1 MNSIRAYGALSLVLV
16 GGLLLYMHAFA
27 AEISGVNVVSVTNNS
42 AVVEWATDVNTD
54 ATINY
59 GLDANVGLVRYPLFD
74 KTKHSLTL
82 DNLEPATTYHFRVIS
97 SDAAGNRAAT
107 GAFVFTTRAGDDS
120 LVQRIIKDIN
130 KLEDPEDIKEVD
142 EALKEKAGDILKPPT
157 ILGATKVVVDTN
169 SAEITWTTDRESGSA
184 VYLVPESGYRAG
196 VDNPYTITQGD
207 ANERVTKHSVSVIGL
222 EAATTYHFKVVSQ
235 DDTGLAAE
243 TADDTFKTRSLLPRI
258 SDVKVSRVQED
269 SAVVSWA
276 TPDVIAKGV
285 VEYTNTRTN
294 AKKSVGSPI
303 YASTQSIRLADL
315 ELGTRYSA
323 VITATNESGDTLS
336 SDPFTFITIR
346 DVIPPA
352 ITKVKNESTLF
363 PGEDTKIQT
372 IVSWETDEPAVC
384 QVFYTQGAAGSG
396 EGDSLPLEPNPLT
409 QHTQVIVGFAPSTVY
424 RFWVECSDEGRNS
437 SISEDFVLITPFK
450 EKNIIDIILENFQGT
465 FGWVNNIGK

>member
-1 MNSIRAYGALSLVLV
+1 MKSLRAYGALFLVLPL
-16 GGLLLYMHAFA
+16 GLFCFAYAFA
-27 AEISGVNVVSVTNNS
+27 AEISGVNVVSVNNNS
-42 AVVEWATDVNTD
+42 AVVEWTTDVNTD

-59 GLDANVGLVRYPLFD
+59 GLDANFGLVRYPLFD

-107 GAFVFTTRAGDDS
+107 GGFVFTTRAGDDS

-142 EALKEKAGDILKPPT
+142 EALKDKAGDILKPPT
-157 ILGATKVVVDTN
+157 ILGATKVIVDTN
-169 SAEITWTTDRESGSA
+169 KAEISWTTDRESGSA

-196 VDNPYTITQGD
+196 AENPYTITQGD
-207 ANERVTKHSVSVIGL
+207 AKERVTKHSVSVIGL

-235 DDTGLAAE
+235 DDDGLAAE

-258 SDVKVSRVQED
+258 ADVKVSRVQEN

-323 VITATNESGDTLS
+323 VITATNESGETLS

-396 EGDSLPLEPNPLT
+396 EGDSLPLEANPLT

-437 SISEDFVLITPFK
+437 SVSEDFVLITPFK

>member
-1 MNSIRAYGALSLVLV
+1 MRSLRVYGALFFVLAGV
-16 GGLLLYMHAFA
+16 LLLFMRAFA
-27 AEISGVNVVSVTNNS
+27 AEINGVNVVSVTNNS
-42 AVVEWATDVNTD
+42 AIVEWTTDVNTD

-59 GLDANVGLVRYPLFD
+59 GLDANVGIVRYPLFD

-82 DNLEPATTYHFRVIS
+82 DNLDPATTYHFRVIS
-97 SDAAGNRAAT
+97 SDAAGNKAAT
-107 GAFVFTTRAGDDS
+107 GAFVFTTKAGDDS
-120 LVQRIIKDIN
+120 LVQRIIKDIE

-157 ILGATKVVVDTN
+157 ILGATKVVVDMN
-169 SAEITWTTDRESGSA
+169 SAEISWTTDRESGSV

-196 VDNPYTITQGD
+196 AENPYTITQGD
-207 ANERVTKHSVSVIGL
+207 GKERVTKHSVSVIGL
-222 EAATTYHFKVVSQ
+222 DPSTTYHFKAVSQ
-235 DDTGLAAE
+235 DDLGLAAE
-243 TADDTFKTRSLLPRI
+243 TVDDTFKTRSLLPRI
-258 SDVKVSRVQED
+258 SDVKVSRVQEN

-276 TPDVIAKGV
+276 TPDVVAKGV

-303 YASTQSIRLADL
+303 YASSQSIRLADL
-315 ELGTRYSA
+315 EFGTRYSA

-352 ITKVKNESTLF
+352 ITKVKNESTLY

-384 QVFYTQGAAGSG
+384 QVFYAQGAAGSG
-396 EGDSLPLEPNPLT
+396 EGDSLPLEANPST
-409 QHTQVIVGFAPSTVY
+409 EHTKVIVGFAPSTVY
-424 RFWVECSDEGRNS
+424 RFWVECSDEARNS
-437 SISEDFVLITPFK
+437 SVSEDFVLITPFK